1 MSVRPAPL
9 PSVRPTERIVH
20 LLHSA
25 LHQHRSGQLSDAELR
40 YREILAIDPN
50 HVESLHLLG
59 VIAHQTGRNEVA
71 VDLIG
76 KAIALNDRI
85 PAFHNNIGL
94 ALGEINRAEDAV
106 IHYTRALDLKP
117 DYAEARTNLGTLLR
131 EQGKLDEALAQYRHV
146 LALKPESAETH
157 NDLANALKDQGKLAE
172 AVAQYEQALVL
183 KPDYADAHNNLGN
196 ALKEQ
201 GKLGEAVVRYEW
213 ALALKP
219 IFPEAYNNLGNVL
232 REQGK
237 LDEAV
242 AQYQRALALKPDY
255 ADAHNNLGVTL
266 REQGKLDEAV
276 AHLRQG
282 LVLKPRAEAHDT
294 LGNALRGQGKLDEA
308 VAEYQ
313 KALALRPD
321 YVNAHNNLGV
331 ALREQGK
338 LEEAVAQYQRALA
351 LADVAQTHKN
361 LGVALQEQGKL
372 DAAVA
377 HLRRS
382 LELEPSVVETHC
394 NLGDVLRDQGE
405 LEEAAAQYEQALSLK
420 PDHAAALGGL
430 GSALRE
436 QGKFEE
442 AFAACRQALAFK
454 PDFAA
459 AHAHLGHTF
468 REIGRLEEARSAYS
482 KAIELAPQKCA
493 FYHGLSTVKGF
504 ARSDADLAAMEKL
517 ASETASL
524 SAEDQIY
531 LGFALGKAYDD
542 LGEREPSFRHLLGSN
557 ALKRQRIVYDEVAVL
572 GEFARIREVFSPE
585 LMRKKRDLGDS
596 SPTPV
601 FIIGMPRSGTTL
613 IEQILASHPNIFG
626 AGELMNIAR
635 AVRGLNSAPASFPE
649 TVPSMGSEQLRQLG
663 ASYVAAVR
671 ALAPNA
677 ERITDKMPHN
687 FRFAGFINLALPNA
701 RIIHTR
707 RDPVDT
713 CLSCFSRYFEG
724 GHPYSYDLAELG
736 RYYRAY
742 EALMTHWREVLPS
755 NVMLE
760 VQYEEVVAD
769 TETQARR
776 IVAYCGLEWDDACLS
791 FHETQ
796 RPVRTAS
803 ALQVR
808 QPIYRSSVGRWR
820 PYEHMLGPLLEA
832 LRGSAG

>member
-1 MSVRPAPL
+1 MNRRERRIAARGGSQMSVRPAPL

-117 DYAEARTNLGTLLR
+117 DYAEARTNLGNLLR

-146 LALKPESAETH
+146 LALKPESADAH
-157 NDLANALKDQGKLAE
+157 NDLANALK
-172 AVAQYEQALVL
+172 EQS
-183 KPDYADAHNNLGN
+183 
-196 ALKEQ
+196 
-201 GKLGEAVVRYEW
+201 KLGEAVARYER

-219 IFPEAYNNLGNVL
+219 IFPEAYLNLGNAL
-232 REQGK
+232 REQRK

-282 LVLKPRAEAHDT
+282 LVLKPRAEAHNT

-331 ALREQGK
+331 ALREQGR
-338 LEEAVAQYQRALA
+338 LDEAVAQYQRALA
-351 LADVAQTHKN
+351 LADVAQTHNN
-361 LGVALQEQGKL
+361 LGVALREQGKL

-459 AHAHLGHTF
+459 AHAQLGHTF

-517 ASETASL
+517 ETEAASL
-524 SAEDQIY
+524 PAEDQIY

-701 RIIHTR
+701 RIIHAR

-713 CLSCFSRYFEG
+713 CLSYFSKDFG
-724 GHPYSYDLAELG
+724 NGHPYSYDLAELG

>member
-1 MSVRPAPL
+1 MSVGPAPL
-9 PSVRPTERIVH
+9 PSVRPTERIAN

-94 ALGEINRAEDAV
+94 ALREINRAQDAV

-117 DYAEARTNLGTLLR
+117 DYAEARTNLGKLLR

-146 LALKPESAETH
+146 LAFKPESAEAH
-157 NDLANALKDQGKLAE
+157 NDVANALKDQGKLAE

-201 GKLGEAVVRYEW
+201 GKLGEAVVRYER

-219 IFPEAYNNLGNVL
+219 IFPEAYSNLGNVL

-255 ADAHNNLGVTL
+255 GDAHNNLGVTL

-282 LVLKPRAEAHDT
+282 LELTPRAEAHNT

-338 LEEAVAQYQRALA
+338 LDEAVAQYQRALA
-351 LADVAQTHKN
+351 LQPDVAQAHNN
-361 LGVALQEQGKL
+361 LGVALKEQGKL
-372 DAAVA
+372 NEAVA

-394 NLGDVLRDQGE
+394 NLGDVLLEQGE
-405 LEEAAAQYEQALSLK
+405 LEEAVAQYEQALSLK
-420 PDHAAALGGL
+420 SNHARALGFLGL
-430 GSALRE
+430 ALRQ

-442 AFAACRQALAFK
+442 AFAACRQALALQ

-468 REIGRLEEARSAYS
+468 RDLGRLEEARSAYS
-482 KAIELAPQKCA
+482 KAIELAPQKGA
-493 FYHGLSTVKGF
+493 YYQGLSTVKGF
-504 ARSDADLAAMEKL
+504 ARGDADLAAMEKL
-517 ASETASL
+517 ASL
-524 SAEDQIY
+524 SAEDQIF

-542 LGEREPSFRHLLGSN
+542 LGEPERSFRHLLASN
-557 ALKRQRIVYDEVAVL
+557 ALKRQRIVYDEAAVL

-613 IEQILASHPNIFG
+613 IEQILASHPRIFG
-626 AGELMNIAR
+626 AGELANIAR
-635 AVRGLNSAPASFPE
+635 AARRLDSPSVSYPE
-649 TVPSMGSEQLRQLG
+649 TVPSIGGEQLRQLG

-671 ALAPNA
+671 GLAPNA

-687 FRFAGFINLALPNA
+687 FHYAGFINLILPKA

-713 CLSCFSRYFEG
+713 CLSCFSKYFM

-742 EALMTHWREVLPS
+742 EALMAHWREVLPS
-755 NVMLE
+755 DVMLE

-820 PYEHMLGPLLEA
+820 AYEHMLGPLLEA
-832 LRGSAG
+832 LRGC